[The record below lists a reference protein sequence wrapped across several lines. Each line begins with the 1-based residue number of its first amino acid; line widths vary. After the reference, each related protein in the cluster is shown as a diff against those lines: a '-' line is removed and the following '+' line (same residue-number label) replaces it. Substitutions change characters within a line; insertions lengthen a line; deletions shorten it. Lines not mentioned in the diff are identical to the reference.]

1 MAEQRTHPPQAATAM
16 AARAGLGLESCTPQ
30 SCTQNHPPQTSTVE
44 AGPGLSV
51 FCTARA
57 ETQRWRCQSLTP
69 TFQQEKTRAMLM
81 RRSSQPSPIHSSA
94 PRERRG
100 PAVVSAGG
108 GCVGAAPS
116 RGCSRG
122 RSPVA
127 SRGLGVTCSVGATVD
142 EVVAKVT
149 GAGSSA
155 KASGC
160 TTTSSMARGP
170 RSAAVP
176 STTLLAELRSASR
189 SWTEPRS
196 SPRAFTEEFAGT
208 ATRQT
213 TLVPWPSAKLDEAL
227 RLPRSLT
234 EAGLTPQASAIA
246 CA

>member
-108 GCVGAAPS
+108 GCVGAA
-116 RGCSRG
+116 
-122 RSPVA
+122 
-127 SRGLGVTCSVGATVD
+127 VD